1 MVDNILGKIL
11 DSGNE
16 SWQLILPWVYAAF
29 IASLLLSMLLFI
41 LWIFPETCARI
52 FHGHVGHRVFQVSFP
67 FGTLNPLSPLT
78 VRTLSYSSVAY
89 WGTGLMLSWSRCR
102 TYSHWRS
109 TCSNIS
115 LNLAIAGLFFV
126 IPMLA
131 TIWFLAIEGGNM
143 PSDPWGIY
151 EGNHGPWR
159 HVYDLRKLLGFT
171 ILIPLWSFVLGSM
184 SFILK
189 ATKVVWVIMA
199 ASILSFLLLI
209 YSHYWLID

>member
-1 MVDNILGKIL
+1 MVDGMLGKIL
-11 DSGNE
+11 DSRNE
-16 SWQLILPWVYAAF
+16 HWNLILPWIYAAF
-29 IASLLLSMLLFI
+29 IALFLLSIPLLI
-41 LWIFPETCARI
+41 LLIFPETFARI
-52 FHGHVGHRVFQVSFP
+52 FHGRVGHRVFQLSFP

-78 VRTLSYSSVAY
+78 VQTLFYSSVPY
-89 WGTGLMLSWSRCR
+89 WGIGLMLSWSRFR

-115 LNLAIAGLFFV
+115 LTLAIAGLFFV

-131 TIWFLAIEGGNM
+131 IIWFLAIEGGNM
-143 PSDPWGIY
+143 PSGPWGIC

-171 ILIPLWSFVLGSM
+171 IFIPLCSFVLGLM

-189 ATKVVWVIMA
+189 TNKFVWVIMA
-199 ASILSFLLLI
+199 ASILSFLLLM

>member
-1 MVDNILGKIL
+1 MVRATSRKTSNTI
-11 DSGNE
+11 NE
-16 SWQLILPWVYAAF
+16 SLYLILPWIYAAF
-29 IASLLLSMLLFI
+29 IALFLLSIPLLI
-41 LWIFPETCARI
+41 LLIFPETSARI
-52 FHGHVGHRVFQVSFP
+52 FHGEVGHRVFRIPFP
-67 FGTLNPLSPLT
+67 FGTLNPSTPLT
-78 VRTLSYSSVAY
+78 TRTLFFSSVPY
-89 WGTGLMLSWSRCR
+89 WGAGLMLSWSRFR

-115 LNLAIAGLFFV
+115 LNLATGGLFFV

-143 PSDPWGIY
+143 PSGPWGICD
-151 EGNHGPWR
+151 GNHGAWR

-171 ILIPLWSFVLGSM
+171 IFIPLCSFVLGLM

-189 ATKVVWVIMA
+189 TNKFVWVIMA
-199 ASILSFLLLI
+199 ASILSFLLLM